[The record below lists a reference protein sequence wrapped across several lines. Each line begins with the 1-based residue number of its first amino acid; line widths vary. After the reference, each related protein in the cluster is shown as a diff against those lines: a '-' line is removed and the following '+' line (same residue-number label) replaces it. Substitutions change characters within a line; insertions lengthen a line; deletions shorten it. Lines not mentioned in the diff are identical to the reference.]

1 MYSICSY
8 ILKENPTLYQINPIN
23 PIKDKIKS
31 QGIGKEMNKEMT
43 KEMNKDQNKDTKDN
57 VRQTQTKTLINYFR
71 ISNNSIIKKHH

>member
-8 ILKENPTLYQINPIN
+8 ILKENPTVYQIN

-31 QGIGKEMNKEMT
+31 QGIEKEMT
-43 KEMNKDQNKDTKDN
+43 KDQNKDTKDN
-57 VRQTQTKTLINYFR
+57 VLQTQIKTLINYFQ